1 MKTNM
6 VWFKEINYAIYSTS
20 IENHL
25 VILIDRNIFNK
36 IQIFSM

>member
-6 VWFKEINYAIYSTS
+6 VWFKEIIHAIYSTS

-25 VILIDRNIFNK
+25 VILIDRNVFNK
-36 IQIFSM
+36 IQLF